1 MRNFWSDFQT
11 LSERNWTYKDLKPAL
26 IEAPNEM
33 SEEAADFL
41 ERMVENWLLRDKQA
55 ILDHEVAAMN
65 VVTVIAAILER
76 TDRRHL
82 LEVISAFKGY
92 PDLRVAHRA
101 ATAMTNLSLS
111 KQQLEEEIKN
121 LFVRSLDR
129 YQKGAN

>member
-1 MRNFWSDFQT
+1 
-11 LSERNWTYKDLKPAL
+11 
-26 IEAPNEM
+26 M

-41 ERMVENWLLRDKQA
+41 ERMVENWLLRDKPA
-55 ILDHEVAAMN
+55 ILDNEVAAMN

-76 TDRRHL
+76 TDRRYL

-92 PDLRVAHRA
+92 PDSRVAQRA

-111 KQQLEEEIKN
+111 KEQLEEEIKN

>member
-41 ERMVENWLLRDKQA
+41 ERMVENWLLRDKPA
-55 ILDHEVAAMN
+55 ILDNEVAAMN

-76 TDRRHL
+76 TDRRYL

-92 PDLRVAHRA
+92 PDSRVAQRA

-111 KQQLEEEIKN
+111 
-121 LFVRSLDR
+121 
-129 YQKGAN
+129 GAVSEVQSRITRGTSPIPSYKSG